1 MLREVQE
8 PQASSMTRS
17 RPARLPK
24 SRATAMIAECPVSV
38 IVSSGQLSELGCD
51 RWMETGSCRL
61 GVGPAI
67 GWFRRPRCLN
77 DHVRGAL
84 SGQRFDMWS
93 GRSTEFSR

>member
-1 MLREVQE
+1 
-8 PQASSMTRS
+8 
-17 RPARLPK
+17 
-24 SRATAMIAECPVSV
+24 MIAECPVSV

-93 GRSTEFSR
+93 ETKHRVFSLKVALSVVVAGVMLLHEAGRGSGSPDR